1 MSTRSTMFL
10 TSDNEHCYYECSSQH
25 RDNEGKFIG
34 YDIHLEVDKKN
45 LSHFECNEDEG
56 VFMIIP
62 PGSEI
67 YTLIQRMDVEH
78 PDPER
83 FPTKKELFKALEL
96 ARMEIKSCYSK
107 LGYNTSNVLE
117 SIDEILMDKLG

>member
-10 TSDNEHCYYECSSQH
+10 TRDNEHCYYECNSQH
-25 RDNEGKFIG
+25 RDNEGNFIG
-34 YDIHLEVDKKN
+34 YDIEFEIDKKN
-45 LSHFECNEDEG
+45 VSEFYEDEESY
-56 VFMIIP
+56 VLTIP

-67 YTLIQRMDVEH
+67 YTLMQRMDVEH

-107 LGYNTSNVLE
+107 LGYKTSNVLE